1 MALENLSLWQNSIPL
16 ITEHFFEILYFI
28 RNSKYVR
35 FKNKI
40 RDNVG
45 EDLLIEKCL
54 ILITYFIVYSA
65 EMHKKEKKK
74 QLKIVNFQNVEDEY
88 LS

>member
-1 MALENLSLWQNSIPL
+1 M
-16 ITEHFFEILYFI
+16 

-54 ILITYFIVYSA
+54 ILITFFIVYSA
-65 EMHKKEKKK
+65 EMHKKERKK
-74 QLKIVNFQNVEDEY
+74 QFKIVNFQKEEDDLCEQD
-88 LS
+88 L

>member
-1 MALENLSLWQNSIPL
+1 M
-16 ITEHFFEILYFI
+16 

-74 QLKIVNFQNVEDEY
+74 QFKIVNFQKEEDDLCEQD
-88 LS
+88 L

>member
-1 MALENLSLWQNSIPL
+1 M
-16 ITEHFFEILYFI
+16 

-35 FKNKI
+35 FINKI

-45 EDLLIEKCL
+45 EDFEKCL